1 MLSGVCCGNN
11 VNGPAPQIMS
21 LFSPLQLRSVT
32 LRNRVVVSP
41 MCQYSAVDGAPTD
54 WHYDH
59 LTKFALGGAGL
70 VFLEA
75 TGVEARGRITHGD
88 LGLWNGAQEAALRNL
103 ANRLRRHGAVP
114 GIQLAHAGR
123 KASSLRPWDG
133 SKSITADNAGPGE
146 GPWDTIAASAIP
158 LAPGWHS
165 PKAMDEADIQ
175 TVTQA
180 FVAAAERAHR
190 AGFDVIELH
199 AAHGYLIHTF
209 LSPLSNRRTD
219 GYGGSL
225 QNRMRFALEVTD
237 AVRRVWPADK
247 PLFVRIS
254 AVDWEADGWSLDD
267 SIVLARELKARGVDV
282 IDCSAG
288 GILGPATTAKIPTGP
303 GYQVPFST
311 RVRAEAGIAT
321 QAVGLIRSARQ
332 AADIIDTGQ
341 ADLVAL
347 ARELLFNPFWAL
359 QAARE
364 LGETDYATWPEQYG
378 WYLKRRAD

>member
-1 MLSGVCCGNN
+1 MTLLS
-11 VNGPAPQIMS
+11 PIS
-21 LFSPLQLRSVT
+21 LRSIT
-32 LRNRVVVSP
+32 LRNRIVVSP
-41 MCQYSAVDGAPTD
+41 MCQYSSIDGNPTD

-59 LTKFALGGAGL
+59 LTKFALGGAAL

-88 LGLWNGAQEAALRNL
+88 LGLWNAAQEAALRPL
-103 ANRLRRHGAVP
+103 VARLRSYGAVP

-123 KASSLRPWDG
+123 KASSQRPWEG
-133 SKSITADNAGPGE
+133 SKSITPDNALAGE
-146 GPWDTIAASAIP
+146 APWQTIAASAVP
-158 LAPGWHS
+158 LAPGWHT
-165 PKAMDEADIQ
+165 PKAMDEDDIH
-175 TVTQA
+175 TVIQA
-180 FVAAAERAHR
+180 FAAAAERAHR

-225 QNRMRFALEVTD
+225 QNRMRFALEVTE

-247 PLFVRIS
+247 PLFVRQS
-254 AVDWEADGWSLDD
+254 AVDWEPDGWSLDD
-267 SIVLARELKARGVDV
+267 SVALSREMKARGVDV

-288 GILGPATTAKIPTGP
+288 GILGPATTAKIPMAP
-303 GYQVPFST
+303 GYQVPFAA
-311 RVRAEAGIAT
+311 RIRAEAGIAT
-321 QAVGLIRSARQ
+321 QAVGLIRTARQ
-332 AADIIDTGQ
+332 AADIIDKGE

-347 ARELLFNPFWAL
+347 ARELLFNPFWPL

-364 LGETDYATWPEQYG
+364 LGDQDYTAWPEQYG
-378 WYLKRRAD
+378 WYLKRRVGG

>member
-1 MLSGVCCGNN
+1 
-11 VNGPAPQIMS
+11 MS
-21 LFSPLQLRSVT
+21 LFSPLLLRSVT

-133 SKSITADNAGPGE
+133 SKSITADNARPGE
-146 GPWDTIAASAIP
+146 GPWDTIAASSVP

-165 PKAMDEADIQ
+165 PRAMDEADIQ
-175 TVTQA
+175 AVTQA

-237 AVRRVWPADK
+237 AVRRVWPAEK

-321 QAVGLIRSARQ
+321 QAVGLIRTARQ
-332 AADIIDTGQ
+332 AADIIDKGE

-378 WYLKRRAD
+378 WYLKRRGD